1 MTTTRYIFARIA
13 QAFGVNRRQRRMSEA
28 ASEMHLLREAEQVL
42 GQSVWERVEEV
53 EELGVEYWNL
63 RKLIKE
69 REEIRSKLSECEAT
83 LADAHEQRSSLLNA
97 KSDSQLELEEK
108 RGGLLADLERLAKDR
123 DSVIQQARE
132 IRRVYDGLKMKAEVL
147 QREGTSEAMDKTR
160 SRMNELKTH
169 FTDLKNDR
177 DRIAGSIAEGDSLVD
192 IIDNQLAEERQKHR
206 AEASVAFQQI
216 GQANRDI
223 SSLKAQQ
230 GLIDTQMRQ
239 LYSEIGRHVSR
250 NAFVNEQC
258 KQAAK
263 GHIPMIDVMRAL
275 RKSVAMNHRLAGM

>member
-69 REEIRSKLSECEAT
+69 RNEIGTKLAECEAF
-83 LADAHEQRSSLLNA
+83 LADAHDQRSSLLNA

-108 RGGLLADLERLAKDR
+108 RASLLTELETLAKDR
-123 DSVIQQARE
+123 DLVIQQARE
-132 IRRVYDGLKMKAEVL
+132 IRRVYDGLKMKLEVT
-147 QREGTSEAMDKTR
+147 QHDGVTSATEKTK
-160 SRMNELKTH
+160 SRMLELKSQ
-169 FTDLKNDR
+169 FTQLKHDR
-177 DRIAGSIAEGDSLVD
+177 DRIAASIADGDAMVD
-192 IIDNQLAEERQKHR
+192 TIDAELSEERQKHR

-223 SSLKAQQ
+223 SSFKAQQ

-250 NAFVNEQC
+250 NAFINDQC
-258 KQAAK
+258 RSAAK
-263 GHIPMIDVMRAL
+263 GHIQMIDVMRAL

>member
-1 MTTTRYIFARIA
+1 MTTSRYILARFA
-13 QAFGVNRRQRRMSEA
+13 QAFGVNRRQRRMAEA

-42 GQSVWERVEEV
+42 GQSVWEQVEE
-53 EELGVEYWNL
+53 VEYWNL

-69 REEIRSKLSECEAT
+69 RDEIRGKLEDCEAI
-83 LADAHEQRSSLLNA
+83 LADAHEQRSTLLGA
-97 KSDSQLELEEK
+97 KSDSQSDLETERAE
-108 RGGLLADLERLAKDR
+108 LLANLEKLSRER

-132 IRRVYDGLKMKAEVL
+132 IRRIYDGLKMKLEVL
-147 QREGTSEAMDKTR
+147 QREGTTDAIEKTR
-160 SRMNELKTH
+160 VRMLDLKVRFTELKQER
-169 FTDLKNDR
+169 DL
-177 DRIAGSIAEGDSLVD
+177 IAASIAEGDAKVD
-192 IIDNQLAEERQKHR
+192 AIDSELAEERQKHR

-223 SSLKAQQ
+223 SSLKAQL

-239 LYSEIGRHVSR
+239 LFSEIGRHVSR
-250 NAFVNEQC
+250 NAFVNDQC
-258 KQAAK
+258 RMAAK

>member
-1 MTTTRYIFARIA
+1 MTPTRYILARFA
-13 QAFGVNRRQRRMSEA
+13 QAFGVNRRQRRMAEA

-69 REEIRSKLSECEAT
+69 RDEIRAKLEDCEAV
-83 LADAHEQRSSLLNA
+83 LADAHEQRSTLLGA
-97 KSDSQLELEEK
+97 KSDSQQDLEVERAE
-108 RGGLLADLERLAKDR
+108 LLADLEKLSRER
-123 DSVIQQARE
+123 DGVIQQARE
-132 IRRVYDGLKMKAEVL
+132 IRRIYDGLKMKLEVL
-147 QREGTSEAMDKTR
+147 QREGTHEAVEKTKA
-160 SRMNELKTH
+160 RMMELKQR
-169 FTDLKNDR
+169 FTELKQTR
-177 DRIAGSIAEGDSLVD
+177 DKVVALIAEGDAKVD
-192 IIDNQLAEERQKHR
+192 VIDTELTEEKQKHR
-206 AEASVAFQQI
+206 AEASEAFQQI

-223 SSLKAQQ
+223 SAHKAQL

-239 LYSEIGRHVSR
+239 LFSEIGRHVSR

-258 KQAAK
+258 KSAAK

-275 RKSVAMNHRLAGM
+275 RRSVAMNHRLAGM

>member
-69 REEIRSKLSECEAT
+69 RDEIRGKLAECEAI

-108 RGGLLADLERLAKDR
+108 RSGLLADLEKLAKDR

-132 IRRVYDGLKMKAEVL
+132 IRRVYDGLKMKLEVL
-147 QREGTSEAMDKTR
+147 QREGTTDSIEKTR
-160 SRMNELKTH
+160 VRMTELKTR
-169 FTDLKNDR
+169 FTELKTDR
-177 DRIAGSIAEGDSLVD
+177 DRIASSITEGDSLVD
-192 IIDNQLAEERQKHR
+192 IIDNQLSEERQKHR

-223 SSLKAQQ
+223 SALKAQQ

-258 KQAAK
+258 RSAAK

>member
-1 MTTTRYIFARIA
+1 MTTTRYILARFA
-13 QAFGVNRRQRRMSEA
+13 QAFGVNRRQRRMAEA

-42 GQSVWERVEEV
+42 GQSVWEQVEEV

-69 REEIRSKLSECEAT
+69 RDEIRGKLEDCET
-83 LADAHEQRSSLLNA
+83 ILADAHEQRSTLLGA
-97 KSDSQLELEEK
+97 KSDSQSDLETERAE
-108 RGGLLADLERLAKDR
+108 LLANLEKLSRDR

-132 IRRVYDGLKMKAEVL
+132 IRRIYDGLKMKLEVL
-147 QREGTSEAMDKTR
+147 QREGTSDAIEKTKA
-160 SRMNELKTH
+160 RMVELKTR
-169 FTDLKNDR
+169 FTELKQERDLV
-177 DRIAGSIAEGDSLVD
+177 AASIAEGDAKVD
-192 IIDNQLAEERQKHR
+192 AIDSELAEERQKHR

-223 SSLKAQQ
+223 SSLKAQL

-239 LYSEIGRHVSR
+239 LFSEIGRHVSR
-250 NAFVNEQC
+250 NAFVNDQC
-258 KQAAK
+258 RMAAK

>member
-1 MTTTRYIFARIA
+1 MTPTRYILARFA
-13 QAFGVNRRQRRMSEA
+13 QAFGVNRRQRRMAEA

-69 REEIRSKLSECEAT
+69 RDEIREKLDQCEAI
-83 LADAHEQRSSLLNA
+83 LADAHEQRSTLLGA
-97 KSDSQLELEEK
+97 KSDSQQDLESERATLLAELEK
-108 RGGLLADLERLAKDR
+108 LSRERDT
-123 DSVIQQARE
+123 VIQQARE
-132 IRRVYDGLKMKAEVL
+132 IRRIYDGLKMKLEVL
-147 QREGTSEAMDKTR
+147 QREGTGDAVEKTKA
-160 SRMNELKTH
+160 RMLELKTR
-169 FTDLKNDR
+169 FTELKHAR
-177 DRIAGSIAEGDSLVD
+177 DEVATAIAEGDAKVD
-192 IIDNQLAEERQKHR
+192 ALDTELTEEKQKHR

-223 SSLKAQQ
+223 SSHKAQL

-239 LYSEIGRHVSR
+239 LFSEIGRHVSR

-258 KQAAK
+258 RSAAK

-275 RKSVAMNHRLAGM
+275 RRSVAMNHRLAGM

>member
-1 MTTTRYIFARIA
+1 MTPTRYVLARFA
-13 QAFGVNRRQRRMSEA
+13 QAFGVNRRQRRMAEA

-63 RKLIKE
+63 RKLMKE
-69 REEIRSKLSECEAT
+69 RDEIREKLDDCEAI
-83 LADAHEQRSSLLNA
+83 LADAHEQRSTLLGA
-97 KSDSQLELEEK
+97 KSDSQQDLESERATLLAELEKLSRE
-108 RGGLLADLERLAKDR
+108 R

-132 IRRVYDGLKMKAEVL
+132 IRRIYDGLKMKLEVL
-147 QREGTSEAMDKTR
+147 QREGSSDAVEKTKA
-160 SRMNELKTH
+160 RMQELKVR
-169 FTDLKNDR
+169 FTELKQAR
-177 DRIAGSIAEGDSLVD
+177 DTIAGSIAEGDAKVD
-192 IIDNQLAEERQKHR
+192 ALDTELTEEKQKHR

-223 SSLKAQQ
+223 SAHKAQL

-239 LYSEIGRHVSR
+239 LFSEIGRHVSR

-258 KQAAK
+258 RSAAK

-275 RKSVAMNHRLAGM
+275 RRSVAMNHRLAGM

>member
-69 REEIRSKLSECEAT
+69 RDEIRAKLAECESI
-83 LADAHEQRSSLLNA
+83 LADAHEQRSTLLSA
-97 KSDSQLELEEK
+97 KSDSQVELEEK
-108 RGGLLADLERLAKDR
+108 RSGLLADLEKLAKDR

-132 IRRVYDGLKMKAEVL
+132 IRRIYDGLKMKLEVL
-147 QREGTSEAMDKTR
+147 QREGTTDAIEKTR
-160 SRMNELKTH
+160 ARMTELKGR
-169 FTDLKNDR
+169 FTDLKTER
-177 DRIAGSIAEGDSLVD
+177 DRVAASIAEGDALVD
-192 IIDNQLAEERQKHR
+192 VIDTQLSEERQKHR

-216 GQANRDI
+216 GQANRDM
-223 SSLKAQQ
+223 SALKAQQ

-250 NAFVNEQC
+250 NAFVSDQC
-258 KQAAK
+258 RNAAK

>member
-1 MTTTRYIFARIA
+1 MTTSRYIIARIA
-13 QAFGVNRRQRRMSEA
+13 QAFGVNRRQRRMAEA

-69 REEIRSKLSECEAT
+69 REEVRAKLAECEAI
-83 LADAHEQRSSLLNA
+83 LADAHEQRTSLLGA
-97 KSDSQLELEEK
+97 KSGSQQELEDRRGELLTGLEK
-108 RGGLLADLERLAKDR
+108 LAKDR

-132 IRRVYDGLKMKAEVL
+132 IRRIYDGLKMKFEVL
-147 QREGTSEAMDKTR
+147 QREGSSEAIQKTR
-160 SRMNELKTH
+160 TRMAELKVNFTQLKQERDRVAAMIAQGDAEVDAIDNEL
-169 FTDLKNDR
+169 
-177 DRIAGSIAEGDSLVD
+177 AAEK
-192 IIDNQLAEERQKHR
+192 QKHR

-223 SSLKAQQ
+223 SSHKAQL

-239 LYSEIGRHVSR
+239 LFSEIGRHVSR
-250 NAFVNEQC
+250 NAFVSEQC
-258 KQAAK
+258 RNAAK

>member
-13 QAFGVNRRQRRMSEA
+13 QAFGVNRRQRRMAEA

-69 REEIRSKLSECEAT
+69 REEIRDKLSECEAV
-83 LADAHEQRSSLLNA
+83 LADAHEQRSTILGA
-97 KSDSQLELEEK
+97 KSDSQQELEDR
-108 RGGLLADLERLAKDR
+108 RGDLLASLEKLAKER
-123 DSVIQQARE
+123 DTVIQQARE
-132 IRRVYDGLKMKAEVL
+132 IRRIYDGLKMKLDVL
-147 QREGTSEAMDKTR
+147 QREGTSDAIEKTK
-160 SRMNELKTH
+160 SRMLELKTR
-169 FTDLKNDR
+169 FTELKTER
-177 DRIAGSIAEGDSLVD
+177 DVVAAKIAEGDAEVD
-192 IIDNQLAEERQKHR
+192 AIDTELSEEKQKHR

-223 SSLKAQQ
+223 SSLKAQL

-239 LYSEIGRHVSR
+239 LFSEIGRHVSR
-250 NAFVNEQC
+250 NAFVSDQC
-258 KQAAK
+258 RTAAK
-263 GHIPMIDVMRAL
+263 GQLPMIDVMRAL

>member
-1 MTTTRYIFARIA
+1 MTTTRYIFARFA
-13 QAFGVNRRQRRMSEA
+13 QAFGVNRRQRRMAEA

-69 REEIRSKLSECEAT
+69 RDEIRAKLEDCELV
-83 LADAHEQRSSLLNA
+83 LADAHEHRTTLLGA
-97 KSDSQLELEEK
+97 KSDEQADLETI
-108 RGGLLADLERLAKDR
+108 RGQLLADLEKLSRER
-123 DSVIQQARE
+123 DQVIGQARE
-132 IRRVYDGLKMKAEVL
+132 IRRIYDGLKMKLEVL
-147 QREGTSEAMDKTR
+147 QREGTSDAIEKTK
-160 SRMNELKTH
+160 SRMIELKTR
-169 FTDLKNDR
+169 FTELKQDR
-177 DRIAGSIAEGDSLVD
+177 DRVAADIAEGDAKVD
-192 IIDNQLAEERQKHR
+192 AIDAELAEERQKHR

-223 SSLKAQQ
+223 SALKAQV

-239 LYSEIGRHVSR
+239 LFSEIGRHVSR

-258 KQAAK
+258 KSAAK

>member
-1 MTTTRYIFARIA
+1 MTTTRYILARIV
-13 QAFGVNRRQRRMSEA
+13 QAFGVNRRQRRMAEA

-69 REEIRSKLSECEAT
+69 RDEIRAKLGECEAI
-83 LADAHEQRSSLLNA
+83 LAEAHEQRSNLLGA
-97 KSDSQLELEEK
+97 KSEPQQQLEEHRTE
-108 RGGLLADLERLAKDR
+108 LLADLEKLAKER

-132 IRRVYDGLKMKAEVL
+132 IRRIYDGLKMKLEVL
-147 QREGTSEAMDKTR
+147 QREGTSEAIEKTR
-160 SRMNELKTH
+160 SRMLELKTR
-169 FTDLKNDR
+169 FTELKQAR
-177 DRIAGSIAEGDSLVD
+177 DEVAAKIAEGDAEVD
-192 IIDNQLAEERQKHR
+192 AIDTQLNEERQKHR

-223 SSLKAQQ
+223 SSHKAQL

-239 LYSEIGRHVSR
+239 LFSEVGRHVSR
-250 NAFVNEQC
+250 NAFINEQC
-258 KQAAK
+258 RSAAK

-275 RKSVAMNHRLAGM
+275 RRSVAMNHRLAGM

>member
-1 MTTTRYIFARIA
+1 MTTTRYILARIV
-13 QAFGVNRRQRRMSEA
+13 QAFGVNRRQRRMAEA

-63 RKLIKE
+63 RKLMKE
-69 REEIRSKLSECEAT
+69 RDEIRAKLDECESI
-83 LADAHEQRSSLLNA
+83 LAEAHEQRSTLLGA
-97 KSDSQLELEEK
+97 KSTPQQELEEH
-108 RGGLLADLERLAKDR
+108 RVELLAELEKLAKER

-132 IRRVYDGLKMKAEVL
+132 IRRIYDGLKMKLEVL
-147 QREGTSEAMDKTR
+147 QREGTSEAIEKTR
-160 SRMNELKTH
+160 SRMLELKSR
-169 FTDLKNDR
+169 FTELKQDR
-177 DRIAGSIAEGDSLVD
+177 DRVAAKIAEGDAEVD
-192 IIDNQLAEERQKHR
+192 AIDTQLTEERQKHR

-223 SSLKAQQ
+223 SSHKAQL

-239 LYSEIGRHVSR
+239 LFSEIGRHVSR
-250 NAFVNEQC
+250 NAFVSDQC
-258 KQAAK
+258 RSAAK

>member
-1 MTTTRYIFARIA
+1 MTTTRYIIARFA
-13 QAFGVNRRQRRMSEA
+13 QAFGVNRRQRRMAEA

-69 REEIRSKLSECEAT
+69 RDEIRAKLDDCEAI
-83 LADAHEQRSSLLNA
+83 LADAHEQRSTLLGL
-97 KSDSQLELEEK
+97 KSDSQQDLETTRGQLLAELEK
-108 RGGLLADLERLAKDR
+108 LSRERDV
-123 DSVIQQARE
+123 VIGQARE
-132 IRRVYDGLKMKAEVL
+132 IRRIYDGLKMKLEVL
-147 QREGTSEAMDKTR
+147 QREGTSDAIEKTKA
-160 SRMNELKTH
+160 RMLELKVR
-169 FTDLKNDR
+169 FTELKQDR
-177 DRIAGSIAEGDSLVD
+177 DRVAANIAEGDAKVD
-192 IIDNQLAEERQKHR
+192 AIDAELAEERQKHR

-223 SSLKAQQ
+223 SALKAQL

-239 LYSEIGRHVSR
+239 LFSEIGRHVSR

-258 KQAAK
+258 KSAAK

>member
-1 MTTTRYIFARIA
+1 MTTTRYIFARIV
-13 QAFGVNRRQRRMSEA
+13 QAFGVNRRQRRMAEA

-69 REEIRSKLSECEAT
+69 REEIRAKLAECEAI
-83 LADAHEQRSSLLNA
+83 LSEAHEQRSSLLGA
-97 KSDSQLELEEK
+97 KSESQQELEDHRSELLTELEK
-108 RGGLLADLERLAKDR
+108 LAKER
-123 DSVIQQARE
+123 DQVIQQARE
-132 IRRVYDGLKMKAEVL
+132 IRRIYDGLKMKLDVL
-147 QREGTSEAMDKTR
+147 QREGTSEAIEKTR
-160 SRMNELKTH
+160 GRML
-169 FTDLKNDR
+169 DLKNRFTGLKEER
-177 DRIAGSIAEGDSLVD
+177 DRVATKIAEGDAEVD
-192 IIDNQLAEERQKHR
+192 KIDAALAEERQKHR

-223 SSLKAQQ
+223 SAHKAQL

-239 LYSEIGRHVSR
+239 LFSEIGRHVSR
-250 NAFVNEQC
+250 NAYVNEQC
-258 KQAAK
+258 RSAAK

-275 RKSVAMNHRLAGM
+275 RRSVAMNHRLAGM

>member
-69 REEIRSKLSECEAT
+69 RDEIRAKLAECET
-83 LADAHEQRSSLLNA
+83 ILADAHEQRSTLLSA
-97 KSDSQLELEEK
+97 KSDSQVELEEK
-108 RGGLLADLERLAKDR
+108 RSGLLADLEKLAKDR
-123 DSVIQQARE
+123 DTVIQEARE
-132 IRRVYDGLKMKAEVL
+132 IRRIYDGLKMKLEVL
-147 QREGTSEAMDKTR
+147 QREGTTDAIEKTR
-160 SRMNELKTH
+160 ARMTELKAR
-169 FTDLKNDR
+169 FTGLKAER
-177 DRIAGSIAEGDSLVD
+177 DRVAASIAEGDALVD
-192 IIDNQLAEERQKHR
+192 VIDTQLSEERQKHR
-206 AEASVAFQQI
+206 TEASVAFQQI
-216 GQANRDI
+216 GQANRDM
-223 SSLKAQQ
+223 SALKAQQ

-250 NAFVNEQC
+250 NAFISDQC
-258 KQAAK
+258 RNAAK

>member
-1 MTTTRYIFARIA
+1 MTTTRYIFARFA
-13 QAFGVNRRQRRMSEA
+13 QAFGVNRRQRRMAEA
-28 ASEMHLLREAEQVL
+28 AAEMHLLREAEQVL

-69 REEIRSKLSECEAT
+69 RDEIRAKLDDCEAL
-83 LADAHEQRSSLLNA
+83 LADAHEQRSTLLGA
-97 KSDSQLELEEK
+97 KSDEQ
-108 RGGLLADLERLAKDR
+108 ADLETTRGQLLAELEKLSRER
-123 DSVIQQARE
+123 DQVIGQARE
-132 IRRVYDGLKMKAEVL
+132 IRRIYDGLKMKLEVL
-147 QREGTSEAMDKTR
+147 QREGTSDAIEKTK
-160 SRMNELKTH
+160 SRMMELKTR
-169 FTDLKNDR
+169 FTELKQER
-177 DRIAGSIAEGDSLVD
+177 DRVAADIAEGDAKVD
-192 IIDNQLAEERQKHR
+192 AIDSELAEERQKHR

-223 SSLKAQQ
+223 SALKAQV

-239 LYSEIGRHVSR
+239 LFSEIGRHVSR

-258 KQAAK
+258 KSAAK

>member
-1 MTTTRYIFARIA
+1 MTPTRYILARFA
-13 QAFGVNRRQRRMSEA
+13 QAFGVNRRQRRMAEA

-63 RKLIKE
+63 RKLMKE
-69 REEIRSKLSECEAT
+69 RDEIREKLDQCEAV
-83 LADAHEQRSSLLNA
+83 LADAHEQRSTLLGA
-97 KSDSQLELEEK
+97 KSDSQQDLEIERATLLAELEKLSRE
-108 RGGLLADLERLAKDR
+108 R

-132 IRRVYDGLKMKAEVL
+132 IRRIYDGLKMKLEVL
-147 QREGTSEAMDKTR
+147 QREGSGDAVEKTKA
-160 SRMNELKTH
+160 RMLELKVR
-169 FTDLKNDR
+169 FTELKHAR
-177 DRIAGSIAEGDSLVD
+177 DTVAASIAEGDAKVD
-192 IIDNQLAEERQKHR
+192 ALDTELTEEKQKHR

-223 SSLKAQQ
+223 SAHKAQL

-239 LYSEIGRHVSR
+239 LFSEIGRHVSR

-258 KQAAK
+258 RSAAK

-275 RKSVAMNHRLAGM
+275 RRSVAMNHRLAGM

>member
-1 MTTTRYIFARIA
+1 MTTTRYIFARIV
-13 QAFGVNRRQRRMSEA
+13 QAFGVNRRQRRMAEA

-63 RKLIKE
+63 RKLIRE
-69 REEIRSKLSECEAT
+69 RDEIRAKLDEAESI
-83 LADAHEQRSSLLNA
+83 LADAHEQRSTLLGA
-97 KSDSQLELEEK
+97 KSGPQQELEEH
-108 RGGLLADLERLAKDR
+108 RAELLADLEKLAKDR

-132 IRRVYDGLKMKAEVL
+132 IRRIYDGLKMKLEAL
-147 QREGTSEAMDKTR
+147 QREGSSEAIDKTR
-160 SRMNELKTH
+160 GRMLELKNR
-169 FTDLKNDR
+169 FTELKQDR
-177 DRIAGSIAEGDSLVD
+177 DRIAAMIAEGDTEVD
-192 IIDNQLAEERQKHR
+192 AIDTQLTEERQKHR

-223 SSLKAQQ
+223 SSHKAQL

-239 LYSEIGRHVSR
+239 LFSEIGRHVSR
-250 NAFVNEQC
+250 NAFVSDQC
-258 KQAAK
+258 RSAAK

>member
-13 QAFGVNRRQRRMSEA
+13 QAFGVNRRQHRMAEA

-69 REEIRSKLSECEAT
+69 REEIRGKLAECEAV
-83 LADAHEQRSSLLNA
+83 LADAHEQRSAILGA
-97 KSDSQLELEEK
+97 KSDSQQELEDH
-108 RGGLLADLERLAKDR
+108 RGELLASLEKLAKER
-123 DSVIQQARE
+123 DVVIQQARE
-132 IRRVYDGLKMKAEVL
+132 IRRIYDGLKMKLDVL
-147 QREGTSEAMDKTR
+147 EREGSGEAIEKTR
-160 SRMNELKTH
+160 SRMAELKTR
-169 FTDLKNDR
+169 FTELKQER
-177 DRIAGSIAEGDSLVD
+177 DIVATKIAEGDAEVD
-192 IIDNQLAEERQKHR
+192 AIDTELSEEKQKNR
-206 AEASVAFQQI
+206 DEASVAFQQI

-223 SSLKAQQ
+223 SSLKAQL

-239 LYSEIGRHVSR
+239 LFSEIGRHVSR
-250 NAFVNEQC
+250 NAFVSDQC
-258 KQAAK
+258 RSAAK
-263 GHIPMIDVMRAL
+263 GQLPMIDVMRAL

>member
-1 MTTTRYIFARIA
+1 MTTTRYILARFA
-13 QAFGVNRRQRRMSEA
+13 QAFGVNRRQRRMAEA

-42 GQSVWERVEEV
+42 GQSVWEQVEEV

-69 REEIRSKLSECEAT
+69 RDEIRGKLEDCEAI
-83 LADAHEQRSSLLNA
+83 LADAHEQRSTLLGA
-97 KSDSQLELEEK
+97 KSDSQSDLETERAE
-108 RGGLLADLERLAKDR
+108 LLANLEKLSRDR

-132 IRRVYDGLKMKAEVL
+132 IRRIYDGLKMKLEVL
-147 QREGTSEAMDKTR
+147 QREGTSEAIEKTKA
-160 SRMNELKTH
+160 RMVELKVR
-169 FTDLKNDR
+169 FTELKQERDLV
-177 DRIAGSIAEGDSLVD
+177 AASIAEGDAKVD
-192 IIDNQLAEERQKHR
+192 AIDSELAEERQKHR

-223 SSLKAQQ
+223 SSLKAQL

-239 LYSEIGRHVSR
+239 LFSEIGRHVSR
-250 NAFVNEQC
+250 NAFVNDQC
-258 KQAAK
+258 RMAAK

>member
-1 MTTTRYIFARIA
+1 MTTTRYVFARIV
-13 QAFGVNRRQRRMSEA
+13 QAFGVNRRQRRMAEA

-42 GQSVWERVEEV
+42 GQSVWEQVEEV

-69 REEIRSKLSECEAT
+69 RGEIRERLSEAELI
-83 LADAHEQRSSLLNA
+83 LADAHEQRSNLLGA
-97 KSDSQLELEEK
+97 KSEPQQELEEH
-108 RGGLLADLERLAKDR
+108 RIELLSGLEKLAKER

-132 IRRVYDGLKMKAEVL
+132 IRRIYDGLKMKLEVM
-147 QREGTSEAMDKTR
+147 QREGTSEAIEKTR
-160 SRMNELKTH
+160 SRMLELKNR
-169 FTDLKNDR
+169 FTELKQDR
-177 DRIAGSIAEGDSLVD
+177 DRVAAKIAEGDAEVD
-192 IIDNQLAEERQKHR
+192 AIDTELTEERRKHR
-206 AEASVAFQQI
+206 AEASFAFQQI

-223 SSLKAQQ
+223 SSHKAQL

-239 LYSEIGRHVSR
+239 LFSEIGRHVSR
-250 NAFVNEQC
+250 NAFISDQC
-258 KQAAK
+258 RSAAK

>member
-1 MTTTRYIFARIA
+1 MTTTRYIFARIV
-13 QAFGVNRRQRRMSEA
+13 QAFGVNRRQRRMAEA

-63 RKLIKE
+63 RKLIRE
-69 REEIRSKLSECEAT
+69 RDEIRAKLDEAESI
-83 LADAHEQRSSLLNA
+83 LADAHEQRSTLLGA
-97 KSDSQLELEEK
+97 KSGPQQELEEH
-108 RGGLLADLERLAKDR
+108 RAELLADLEKLAKER

-132 IRRVYDGLKMKAEVL
+132 IRRIYDGLKMKLEAL
-147 QREGTSEAMDKTR
+147 QREGSSEAIEKTR
-160 SRMNELKTH
+160 SRMLELKSR
-169 FTDLKNDR
+169 FTELKQER
-177 DRIAGSIAEGDSLVD
+177 DQIAAMIAEGDAEVD
-192 IIDNQLAEERQKHR
+192 AIDTQLTEERQKHR

-223 SSLKAQQ
+223 SSHKAQL

-239 LYSEIGRHVSR
+239 LFSEIGRHVSR
-250 NAFVNEQC
+250 NAFVSDQC
-258 KQAAK
+258 RSAAK

>member
-42 GQSVWERVEEV
+42 GQSVWEQVEEV

-69 REEIRSKLSECEAT
+69 RDEIRSKLAECEEV

-97 KSDSQLELEEK
+97 KSDSQVELEEK
-108 RGGLLADLERLAKDR
+108 RGELLADLEKLAKDR

-132 IRRVYDGLKMKAEVL
+132 IRRVYDGLKMKLEVL
-147 QREGTSEAMDKTR
+147 QREGTSDSIEKTR
-160 SRMNELKTH
+160 VRMNELKTR
-169 FTDLKNDR
+169 FTELKYDR
-177 DRIAGSIAEGDSLVD
+177 DRIASSIAEGDSLVD
-192 IIDNQLAEERQKHR
+192 IIDNQLSEERQKHR

-223 SSLKAQQ
+223 SALKAQQ

-250 NAFVNEQC
+250 NAFINDQC
-258 KQAAK
+258 RNAAK
-263 GHIPMIDVMRAL
+263 GHIPMIVVMRAL

>member
-69 REEIRSKLSECEAT
+69 RDEIRGKLAECESI
-83 LADAHEQRSSLLNA
+83 LADAHEQRSNLLSA
-97 KSDSQLELEEK
+97 KSDSQVELEEQ
-108 RGGLLADLERLAKDR
+108 RSTMLADLEKLAKER
-123 DSVIQQARE
+123 DTVIQQARE
-132 IRRVYDGLKMKAEVL
+132 IRRVYDGLKMKLEVL
-147 QREGTSEAMDKTR
+147 QREGTSEAIEKTR
-160 SRMNELKTH
+160 ARMVELKGR
-169 FTDLKNDR
+169 FTDLKNER
-177 DRIAGSIAEGDSLVD
+177 DRVAAAIAEGDSLVD
-192 IIDNQLAEERQKHR
+192 AIDTKLAEERQKHR
-206 AEASVAFQQI
+206 ADASVAFQQI
-216 GQANRDI
+216 GQANRDM
-223 SSLKAQQ
+223 SALKAQQ

-239 LYSEIGRHVSR
+239 LFSEIGRHVSR
-250 NAFVNEQC
+250 NAFVSEQC
-258 KQAAK
+258 RNAAK

>member
-1 MTTTRYIFARIA
+1 MTTTRYIFARFA
-13 QAFGVNRRQRRMSEA
+13 QAFGVNRRQRRMAEA

-69 REEIRSKLSECEAT
+69 RDEIHSKLDDCEVI
-83 LADAHEQRSSLLNA
+83 LADAHEQRSTLLGA
-97 KSDSQLELEEK
+97 KSDSQ
-108 RGGLLADLERLAKDR
+108 ADLETTRGQLLGELEKLSRER
-123 DSVIQQARE
+123 DQVIGQARE
-132 IRRVYDGLKMKAEVL
+132 IRRIYDGLKMKLEVL
-147 QREGTSEAMDKTR
+147 QREGSSDSIEKTKV
-160 SRMNELKTH
+160 RMVELKVR
-169 FTDLKNDR
+169 FTELKQDR
-177 DRIAGSIAEGDSLVD
+177 DRVAASIAEGDAKVD
-192 IIDNQLAEERQKHR
+192 LIDAELAEERQKHR

-223 SSLKAQQ
+223 SALKAQQ

-239 LYSEIGRHVSR
+239 LFSEIGRHVSR
-250 NAFVNEQC
+250 NAFVNDQC
-258 KQAAK
+258 KTAAK
-263 GHIPMIDVMRAL
+263 DHFPMIDVMRAL

>member
-42 GQSVWERVEEV
+42 GQTVWERVEDV

-69 REEIRSKLSECEAT
+69 RDDIRAKLSECEAV
-83 LADAHEQRSSLLNA
+83 LADAHDQRSTLLNA
-97 KSDSQLELEEK
+97 KSDSQVELEERRTALLLELEK
-108 RGGLLADLERLAKDR
+108 LAKER
-123 DSVIQQARE
+123 DQVIQQARE
-132 IRRVYDGLKMKAEVL
+132 IRRGYDGLKMKFEVL
-147 QREGTSEAMDKTR
+147 QREGTSESIEKTR
-160 SRMNELKTH
+160 ERMVELKTR
-169 FTDLKNDR
+169 FTELKSDR
-177 DRIAGSIAEGDSLVD
+177 DRIAVSIANGDAEVD
-192 IIDNQLAEERQKHR
+192 DLDDQLAEERQKHR

-223 SSLKAQQ
+223 SSLKAQL

-239 LYSEIGRHVSR
+239 LFSEIGRHVSR
-250 NAFVNEQC
+250 NAFISEQC
-258 KQAAK
+258 RNAAK